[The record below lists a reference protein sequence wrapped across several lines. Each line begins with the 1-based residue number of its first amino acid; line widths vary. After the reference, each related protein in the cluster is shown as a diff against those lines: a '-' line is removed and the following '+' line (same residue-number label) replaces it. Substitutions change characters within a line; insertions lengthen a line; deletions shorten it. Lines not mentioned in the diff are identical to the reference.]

1 MKEILFFE
9 HKLILH
15 NSGIL
20 FWPKNDLAVVSDLH
34 LEKSSY
40 FAKKGNF
47 LPPYESFDT
56 LKNLNLTLKNIKVK
70 NLIFL
75 GDVFHDYKGFKRLD
89 LNTKMIF
96 EDLMKKFNTKFII
109 GNHDENIVIPNVKIF
124 KNFKVENINFIHRLT
139 ESNSIEIS
147 GHYHPKYTLKINGNK
162 ISQNCFVVCNKKI
175 ILPAF
180 GKFTGGLDVKHTSL
194 SQILKG
200 FRDYYLI
207 NDKKIYHIPGKG

>member
-40 FAKKGNF
+40 FAKKGNY

-56 LKNLNLTLKNIKVK
+56 LQNLNLTLKKNKIQ

-75 GDVFHDYKGFKRLD
+75 GDVFHDNKGFERLD
-89 LNTKMIF
+89 CKTKMIF
-96 EDLMKKFNTKFII
+96 KDIMNKFNTKFII
-109 GNHDENIVIPNVKIF
+109 GNHDQNIIIPNTKVF
-124 KNFKVENINFIHRLT
+124 KNIKIGNINFIHRLT
-139 ESNSIEIS
+139 KNNSLEIS
-147 GHYHPKYTLKINGNK
+147 GHYHPKYILKIKGNK
-162 ISQNCFVVCNKKI
+162 ISRYCFVICKKKI

-180 GKFTGGLDVKHTSL
+180 GKFTGGLDVKHTSFSKVL
-194 SQILKG
+194 YG

-207 NDKKIYHIPGKG
+207 NDKKIYHIPEKN